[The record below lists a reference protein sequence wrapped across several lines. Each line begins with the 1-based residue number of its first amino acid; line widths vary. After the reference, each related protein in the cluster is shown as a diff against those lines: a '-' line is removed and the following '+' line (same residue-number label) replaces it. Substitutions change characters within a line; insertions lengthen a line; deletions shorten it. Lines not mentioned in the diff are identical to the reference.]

1 MSLTIAEIQFSFS
14 AGFSCYEVYFLNQPA
29 EIAAI
34 LQPLI
39 HCVQQKFCNHIIH
52 QVLQKFCDHSYTR
65 CCRNSATTHSVGV
78 AKILQP
84 LIHKGYRRNSAST
97 HTLNV
102 TEIMWP
108 TYTAGCCRNSA
119 SSHSLDVAEIHSCIQ
134 EYNSLSPTSQ

>member
-1 MSLTIAEIQFSFS
+1 MLRGLLPKLACRNCRNSATTHSLRVAE
-14 AGFSCYEVYFLNQPA
+14 
-29 EIAAI
+29 I

-39 HCVQQKFCNHIIH
+39 H
-52 QVLQKFCDHSYTR
+52 QVSQKFCDHSYTR

-84 LIHKGYRRNSAST
+84 LIYKGYRRNSAST

-102 TEIMWP
+102 TETMWP